1 MFTSKA
7 LSIATLSMLSLSI
20 VLFGKTA
27 LANKNIET
35 DKYSIKVIENCKVIT
50 EIPLTQQQIQAYLA
64 LRNEEDKMA
73 ELESPIP
80 AIEAKLEEYT
90 SQIEQLSQQTFTDTE
105 KSFRINKVALAK
117 QKQIV
122 KKLDKLM
129 VAHQADFDALSVQGK
144 RIGDIADKFSKL
156 IAPAIANIKHHH
168 ITISRHN
175 EELLDN
181 YCKNSTR
188 KF

>member
-7 LSIATLSMLSLSI
+7 LSVATISMLSLSI
-20 VLFGKTA
+20 ALYGNSA
-27 LANKNIET
+27 LANKSIKN
-35 DKYSIKVIENCKVIT
+35 DNYSIKVIENCKVIT
-50 EIPLTQQQIQAYLA
+50 EIPLTPQQTQAYLA

-80 AIEAKLEEYT
+80 AIEAQLEEYT
-90 SQIEQLSQQTFTDTE
+90 SQIEQLSQQAFTDSE
-105 KSFRINKVALAK
+105 QSFRINKVALAK
-117 QKQIV
+117 QKQVV

-129 VAHQADFDALSVQGK
+129 AVHQADFDALSAQGK

-168 ITISRHN
+168 ITISHLN
-175 EELLDN
+175 EGLLDN
-181 YCKNSTR
+181 SCNSSTR
-188 KF
+188 KL